1 MLDGPSRKGGRASL
15 FYLFTDSMF
24 EQAFIN
30 NLFLLKSLKSY
41 CCFSNNICYKFR
53 GRIYVILMRTML

>member
-53 GRIYVILMRTML
+53 GRIYVILMRIML

>member
-30 NLFLLKSLKSY
+30 YPFLLKSLKSY